1 VLEGTETQRED
12 YKNVRLK
19 DTTDMPSRCEQN
31 VMFSKAH
38 EAFFHGHFGKLH
50 VEVCS
55 ILKLQSLTN
64 NTL

>member
-1 VLEGTETQRED
+1 V
-12 YKNVRLK
+12 
-19 DTTDMPSRCEQN
+19 PSRCERN

-55 ILKLQSLTN
+55 TIKL
-64 NTL
+64 